1 MWRFTLFGMI
11 ARVIVLALL
20 LAVLSIASI
29 GQAREATQP
38 QMQPRGEYLSPDGAL
53 VARVLPVGESG
64 RDWAESRIEIRTRS
78 GRLLRFVS
86 FESADTEHGEGV
98 EHAAWTPD
106 SKFFVFNTS
115 SSGGHMP
122 WHGPAYF
129 YSTRENRFRR
139 LDDYIGP
146 GPCLAFSVAAPD
158 VVRINAYDPIVDA
171 TRGYDTYRPV
181 RVRFG
186 RLQVGGH

>member
-1 MWRFTLFGMI
+1 MI
-11 ARVIVLALL
+11 ARVMVLALS
-20 LAVLSIASI
+20 LAVLSIASFA
-29 GQAREATQP
+29 QAREATQP

-53 VARVLPVGESG
+53 VARVMPVGKSG
-64 RDWAESRIEIRTRS
+64 RDWAETRIEIRTRG

-129 YSTRENRFRR
+129 YGKRENRFRR

-158 VVRINAYDPIVDA
+158 VVRINAYDPIVD
-171 TRGYDTYRPV
+171 TIRGYDAYRPV
-181 RVRFG
+181 RVRLG
-186 RLQVGGH
+186 RLHVVGH